1 MCETSSLLSAVHTYP
16 CQSVTP
22 RVSHSPLVSPHILT
36 RQSSYSTSTTM
47 KTSVLI
53 LAWLATLGQ
62 DSSAWVAPS
71 ISSTSRKT
79 AAFRHST
86 SSWMVS
92 NLEDSTPEFTS
103 SSTRRQ
109 WLTGMVTA
117 AGCLPLLQHVDVASA
132 ADIVTTTAVCDP
144 AVSVWQRKGRFVY
157 ILGTAHV
164 SAVSAELAGQLVRDI
179 HPNAVFVE
187 LDPKR
192 VSGDGILAN
201 RMTED
206 GKEITSKIIVPQ
218 IQVIDGPPP
227 MMAALGSMAT
237 AGDIPAAATTV
248 APPPNPSQPNPIM
261 RAATAA
267 VGNSIK
273 SMYKKLDS
281 SGLKS
286 GEEFVVTMQ
295 EGQRMGS
302 DIILGDRDV
311 EVTLQRVTEALSKTD
326 IKALMNP
333 GSDLEQSMKE
343 LAPPSMAMNGGGDL
357 NDPQFRDEFS
367 SFVEV
372 MKSRENVRKI
382 MVQLQTTAPALY
394 QALVGERDAYMAAGL
409 NGLNSYEAIV
419 AVMGIAHV
427 DGVEQNLKLNGW
439 KAVSLNCAI
448 KR

>member
-1 MCETSSLLSAVHTYP
+1 
-16 CQSVTP
+16 
-22 RVSHSPLVSPHILT
+22 
-36 RQSSYSTSTTM
+36 M

-71 ISSTSRKT
+71 ISSANRKT
-79 AAFRHST
+79 AAFRHSP

-92 NLEDSTPEFTS
+92 SPDDSTPEFTP

-109 WLTGMVTA
+109 WLTGVVTA
-117 AGCLPLLQHVDVASA
+117 AGCLPLLQYVDVASA
-132 ADIVTTTAVCDP
+132 ADLTTTTASCDP

-157 ILGTAHV
+157 ILGTAHI
-164 SAVSAELAGQLVRDI
+164 SAISAELAGQLVRDI

-192 VSGDGILAN
+192 ISGDGILAN
-201 RMTED
+201 RMADD
-206 GKEITSKIIVPQ
+206 GKENTSQIVVPQ
-218 IQVIDGPPP
+218 IQMINGPPL
-227 MMAALGSMAT
+227 MMAAGGSMAT
-237 AGDIPAAATTV
+237 ASDTPAVATTV
-248 APPPNPSQPNPIM
+248 APPPKPSQPNPIM

-281 SGLKS
+281 SGLKA
-286 GEEFVVTMQ
+286 GEEFVVSMQ
-295 EGQRMGS
+295 EGQKIGS

-326 IKALMNP
+326 LKALFNP
-333 GSDLEQSMKE
+333 GSELEESMKE
-343 LAPPSMAMNGGGDL
+343 LVPSSMATNGGGDFS
-357 NDPQFRDEFS
+357 DPQFRDEFS
-367 SFVEV
+367 SFVET
-372 MKSRENVRKI
+372 MKSRDNVRKI
-382 MVQLQTTAPALY
+382 MGELQKTAPALY
-394 QALVGERDAYMAAGL
+394 QALVSERDAYMAAGL

-439 KAVSLNCAI
+439 NAVSLNCAI
-448 KR
+448 RR

>member
-1 MCETSSLLSAVHTYP
+1 
-16 CQSVTP
+16 
-22 RVSHSPLVSPHILT
+22 
-36 RQSSYSTSTTM
+36 
-47 KTSVLI
+47 
-53 LAWLATLGQ
+53 
-62 DSSAWVAPS
+62 
-71 ISSTSRKT
+71 
-79 AAFRHST
+79 
-86 SSWMVS
+86 
-92 NLEDSTPEFTS
+92 
-103 SSTRRQ
+103 
-109 WLTGMVTA
+109 MVTA

-132 ADIVTTTAVCDP
+132 ADLVTTTAACDP

-164 SAVSAELAGQLVRDI
+164 SAISAELAGQLVKDI

-192 VSGDGILAN
+192 ISGDGILAK
-201 RMTED
+201 RMTDD
-206 GKEITSKIIVPQ
+206 GKEITSQIIVPQ
-218 IQVIDGPPP
+218 MQAINGPPL
-227 MMAALGSMAT
+227 MMAAGGSLAT
-237 AGDIPAAATTV
+237 ASDIPAVAAATV
-248 APPPNPSQPNPIM
+248 APPSKPSPPNPIM

-281 SGLKS
+281 SGLKA

-295 EGQRMGS
+295 EGQRIGS

-326 IKALMNP
+326 LKALFNP
-333 GSDLEQSMKE
+333 GSELEQSMKE
-343 LAPPSMAMNGGGDL
+343 LVPSSMAANGGGDFS
-357 NDPQFRDEFS
+357 DPQFRDEFS
-367 SFVEV
+367 SFIEV

-382 MVQLQTTAPALY
+382 MGQLQQTAPALY

-439 KAVSLNCAI
+439 NAVSLNCSI

>member
-1 MCETSSLLSAVHTYP
+1 MLSN
-16 CQSVTP
+16 S
-22 RVSHSPLVSPHILT
+22 
-36 RQSSYSTSTTM
+36 
-47 KTSVLI
+47 
-53 LAWLATLGQ
+53 
-62 DSSAWVAPS
+62 
-71 ISSTSRKT
+71 
-79 AAFRHST
+79 
-86 SSWMVS
+86 
-92 NLEDSTPEFTS
+92 EDSTPEFTC

-132 ADIVTTTAVCDP
+132 TDLVTSTASCDP
-144 AVSVWQRKGRFVY
+144 SVSVWQRKGRFVY

-164 SAVSAELAGQLVRDI
+164 SAISAELAGQLVRDI

-192 VSGDGILAN
+192 ISGDGILAN

-206 GKEITSKIIVPQ
+206 GKEITSQIIVPQ
-218 IQVIDGPPP
+218 MQAINGPPLM
-227 MMAALGSMAT
+227 MMAGGST
-237 AGDIPAAATTV
+237 ETGSDIPAGAATA
-248 APPPNPSQPNPIM
+248 APPRKPSQPNPIM

-273 SMYKKLDS
+273 GMYKKLDS
-281 SGLKS
+281 SGLKA

-295 EGQRMGS
+295 EGQRIGS

-326 IKALMNP
+326 LKALFNP
-333 GSDLEQSMKE
+333 GSELEQSMQE
-343 LAPPSMAMNGGGDL
+343 LVPSAMAANGGGDFS
-357 NDPQFRDEFS
+357 DPQFRDEFS
-367 SFVEV
+367 SFIEV
-372 MKSRENVRKI
+372 MKSRDNVRKI
-382 MVQLQTTAPALY
+382 MGQLQQTAPALY
-394 QALVGERDAYMAAGL
+394 KALVSERDAYMAAGL
-409 NGLNSYEAIV
+409 NGLDSYEAIV

-439 KAVSLNCAI
+439 NAVSLNCSI